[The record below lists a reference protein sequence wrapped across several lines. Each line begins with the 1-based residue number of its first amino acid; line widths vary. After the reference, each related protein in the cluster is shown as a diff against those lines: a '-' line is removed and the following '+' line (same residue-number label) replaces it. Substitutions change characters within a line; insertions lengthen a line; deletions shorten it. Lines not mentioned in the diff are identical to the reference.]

1 MTKKE
6 LVQRISRDCRLTR
19 SQALR
24 AMQSIAR
31 NLSVGISRGGR
42 VQVSGFGTFSV
53 TRNRKR
59 TGRNPQT
66 GHRIRLRRRRTI
78 QFTPARALQRKI
90 C

>member
-19 SQALR
+19 SQASR
-24 AMQSIAR
+24 ALKSIAR
-31 NLSVGISRGGR
+31 NLAAGINRSGR
-42 VQVSGFGTFSV
+42 VQFSGFGTFSV
-53 TRNRKR
+53 TRNVKR

-66 GHRIRLRRRRTI
+66 GHRIRLRRRRTV